1 MKKFIQWLAKIFNA
15 NIEVVREVKVYVEKP
30 VYIQADDVLEGDIY
44 VRGNL
49 AVKGAV
55 KTTGEVSAGDVSWEQ
70 EFDGKEEQV
79 CQ

>member
-1 MKKFIQWLAKIFNA
+1 MKRFIRWLAKVFNA

-30 VYIQADDVLEGDIY
+30 VYIQAGETLEGDIY